1 MSEVRSQSANIP
13 PRDGFFDRTGT
24 KIRNFWARVTAGLE
38 VDALWRQFVSEA
50 REGYGHYSRE
60 INWEEQ
66 HGTRFGRTLFIVQ
79 SFFWVLLLKLS
90 PPRRIVLLVALAL
103 LAAAALA
110 QNPAGYLWLAA
121 IVIFVLL
128 ALELADRVT
137 MKRDLQIA
145 REIQGWLVPVSAP
158 EVPGVEIAFV
168 TRPANTVSGDYYD
181 AFWRGAGSAD
191 TSGANAQDG
200 RRLFVAVA
208 DVAGK
213 SVPAA
218 LLMATLQASLHALAV
233 LPTSLEE
240 LVAQLNQYACAH
252 SAEGRRFTTAFLAEL
267 DPNTYSLR
275 YVNAGHNAPVLR
287 RAAGRVD
294 RLDKG
299 GVPLGVDFA
308 TKYEFGEVE
317 LLRGDALIVF
327 TDGVVEALNEKGD
340 EFGETRLLNLVRPLQ
355 SASANFLRDLLMAE
369 LTAFTGTARQHD
381 DITCLT
387 LRIVPESSAAA
398 RS

>member
-1 MSEVRSQSANIP
+1 MSETGARTANTG
-13 PRDGFFDRTGT
+13 PRGGFFERSSR

-38 VDALWRQFVSEA
+38 VDALWKQFVSEA

-60 INWEEQ
+60 VNWEAQ
-66 HGTRFGRTLFIVQ
+66 QGTRFGRTLFIVQ

-103 LAAAALA
+103 LLAAALA
-110 QNPAGYLWLAA
+110 QNPAGFLWLAA

-145 REIQGWLVPVSAP
+145 REIQGWLVPIAAP
-158 EVPGVEIAFV
+158 EVPGIEIAFV

-181 AFWRGAGSAD
+181 AFWRGADASNSSDAIPSPD
-191 TSGANAQDG
+191 
-200 RRLFVAVA
+200 RKLFLAVA

-233 LPTSLEE
+233 LPSSLDE
-240 LVAQLNQYACAH
+240 LVTQLNQYACAH

-267 DPNTYSLR
+267 DPQTRALR
-275 YVNAGHNAPVLR
+275 YVNAGHNAPILR
-287 RAAGRVD
+287 RAAGGVD

-299 GVPLGVDFA
+299 GVPLGVIFGA
-308 TKYEFGEVE
+308 KYEIDEVT
-317 LLRGDALIVF
+317 LLPGDALIVF
-327 TDGVVEALNEKGD
+327 TDGVIEALDEKGN
-340 EFGETRLLNLVRPLQ
+340 EFGEARLLNLVRPLQ
-355 SASANFLRDLLMAE
+355 AASADLLRDLLMAE
-369 LTAFTGTARQHD
+369 LNAFTGSARQHD

-387 LRIVPESSAAA
+387 LRVVPEASAAA
-398 RS
+398 RG